1 MNKISVVII
10 AKDEAVR
17 IARTIASAVDFVD
30 EVLVVDGGSRDDTIE
45 ISIANRARVIE
56 NPWPGFAEQRNF
68 GAIAAK
74 NDWIFMLDA
83 DEVFDADLAAFVVKF
98 VTEPVNDQ
106 FAFEFTRVGDFLGRW
121 LPGQDRVKHTRLYN
135 RQKHKYRQVEVHEGI
150 DVSPQEIQ
158 TGKGIILHYGFRSIS
173 DHVIRFNK
181 YTDLEAKQRYADGQ
195 KFSLTSF
202 IFRPPVRF
210 AYQMLLRRLWRQ
222 GVVGVF
228 VSLLWVYYDLTIQMK
243 LYELQTL
250 KSSVKRTAGDSL

>member
-1 MNKISVVII
+1 
-10 AKDEAVR
+10 
-17 IARTIASAVDFVD
+17 
-30 EVLVVDGGSRDDTIE
+30 
-45 ISIANRARVIE
+45 
-56 NPWPGFAEQRNF
+56 
-68 GAIAAK
+68 
-74 NDWIFMLDA
+74 MLDA
-83 DEVFDADLAAFVVKF
+83 DEVFDADLAAFVERF
-98 VTEPVNDQ
+98 VTGPVNDQ
-106 FAFEFTRVGDFLGRW
+106 FVFEFTRVGDFLGRW

-250 KSSVKRTAGDSL
+250 KSSVKRAASDSL